1 MTQDLKVSRR
11 EKQKNQRNI
20 VEEERERRGEAE
32 GEVRGMR
39 DFEDGGNGPRAIEY
53 RRPLEAKYDS

>member
-39 DFEDGGNGPRAIEY
+39 DFEDGGNGP
-53 RRPLEAKYDS
+53 